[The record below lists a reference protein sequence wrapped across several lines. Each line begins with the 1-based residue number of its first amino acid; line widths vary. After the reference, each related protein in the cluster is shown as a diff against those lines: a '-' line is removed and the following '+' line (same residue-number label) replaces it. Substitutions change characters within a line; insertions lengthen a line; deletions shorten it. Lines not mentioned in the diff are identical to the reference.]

1 MAHGGTS
8 RTARTRTCKHEDGCE
23 KDAKKGGFCMA
34 HGGTSRTH
42 TCKHEDGCEKQSQG
56 KGGFCI
62 AHGGTGSKCKHES
75 GCDKQPRGKGGFC
88 VAHGGTEAPRK
99 RQRTPA
105 ALSDF
110 EVATGRLLGDTS
122 GKRVMRE
129 YNSNFVPDVLNGNDE
144 NAFPPAPKKR
154 RQARRPRQ
162 APLSPSAFD
171 PANFLP
177 PAHPTAASLTLDVFA
192 EAEEPEALTAE
203 DAAAALAVAD
213 EMLEGFDWEGPAIS
227 AYIVPP
233 AQAVAILGNTSGKR
247 ALKESLKW
255 KV

>member
-1 MAHGGTS
+1 M
-8 RTARTRTCKHEDGCE
+8 
-23 KDAKKGGFCMA
+23 
-34 HGGTSRTH
+34 
-42 TCKHEDGCEKQSQG
+42 
-56 KGGFCI
+56 
-62 AHGGTGSKCKHES
+62 AHGGTGSK
-75 GCDKQPRGKGGFC
+75 
-88 VAHGGTEAPRK
+88 RK
-99 RQRTPA
+99 RQRAP

-110 EVATGRLLGDTS
+110 EVTTGRLLGDSS
-122 GKRVMRE
+122 GKRAMRD
-129 YNSNFVPDVLNGNDE
+129 YNSTFVPDVRDGNDE
-144 NAFPPAPKKR
+144 NVLPPPPKKR

-177 PAHPTAASLTLDVFA
+177 PTHPTAASLTVSADVFA

-247 ALKESLKW
+247 ALKQGLKW
-255 KV
+255 KVFFLDFSPL